1 MIEGI
6 IITGLLSG
14 GVYAL
19 LAVGFS
25 LIFGSARII
34 NLAHTAFYMMAAY
47 LIYTFASLLGLNLF
61 LSVILSIV
69 AVTIIG
75 VLTYNLVID
84 RVRGHETTALIVTLA
99 LAIIIQEVMLTPWTF
114 GGHFL
119 RVPSLVPGYTTIL
132 GIRIT
137 YQYILTFGMV
147 LIVLLGTWA
156 LLMKTKLGIAI
167 RSTAQDREVANLMG
181 INVARTGMITMAI
194 SVALAAVAGAL
205 VAPLAI
211 LSPHMWM
218 HPLVMIMAIVVLG
231 GLGSIKGSLI
241 GAFIL
246 GFSETL
252 VVFLVPSGAF
262 LKGAVALAI
271 MLAVILIRPEGLF
284 GVAFEE
290 ER

>member
-6 IITGLLSG
+6 IITGLISG

-25 LIFGSARII
+25 LIFGAARII
-34 NLAHTAFYMMAAY
+34 NLAHTA
-47 LIYTFASLLGLNLF
+47 SLLGLNLP
-61 LSVILSIV
+61 LSIV
-69 AVTIIG
+69 LSIAAVTIIG
-75 VLTYNLVID
+75 VLTYKLVID
-84 RVRGHETTALIVTLA
+84 RVRGHETTALIATLA
-99 LAIIIQEVMLTPWTF
+99 LAIIIQEIMLLPWTF

-119 RVPSLVPGYTTIL
+119 RVPDLVSGYTTIL
-132 GIRIT
+132 GIRVT
-137 YQYILTFGMV
+137 FQYILTFGMV
-147 LIVLLGTWA
+147 LIILLGTWA
-156 LLMKTKLGIAI
+156 LLMKTRLGIAI

-218 HPLVMIMAIVVLG
+218 NPLVMIMAIIVLG
-231 GLGSIKGSLI
+231 GLGSVKGSLV

-246 GFSETL
+246 GFAETL
-252 VVFLVPSGAF
+252 VVFLAPSGSF

>member
-6 IITGLLSG
+6 IITGLISG

-25 LIFGSARII
+25 LIFGAARII

-75 VLTYNLVID
+75 VLTYKLVID

-99 LAIIIQEVMLTPWTF
+99 LAIIIQEVMLTPWAF

-119 RVPSLVPGYTTIL
+119 RVPSLVSGYTTIL
-132 GIRIT
+132 GTKIL
-137 YQYILTFGMV
+137 YQQILTFGVV
-147 LIVLLGTWA
+147 LVILLCTWA

-194 SVALAAVAGAL
+194 SVALAAIAGAV
-205 VAPLAI
+205 VAPAAV
-211 LSPHMWM
+211 PYMWTQ
-218 HPLVMIMAIVVLG
+218 PLVTVLAIVVLG
-231 GLGSIKGSLI
+231 GLGSIKGSLV

-246 GFSETL
+246 GF
-252 VVFLVPSGAF
+252 A
-262 LKGAVALAI
+262 
-271 MLAVILIRPEGLF
+271 
-284 GVAFEE
+284 
-290 ER
+290 

>member
-6 IITGLLSG
+6 IITGLISG

-25 LIFGSARII
+25 LIFGAARII
-34 NLAHTAFYMMAAY
+34 NLAHTAFYMLAAY
-47 LIYTFASLLGLNLF
+47 LIYTFASLLGLNLP
-61 LSVILSIV
+61 LSIV
-69 AVTIIG
+69 LSIAAVTIIG
-75 VLTYNLVID
+75 VLTYKLVID
-84 RVRGHETTALIVTLA
+84 RVRGHETTALIATLA
-99 LAIIIQEVMLTPWTF
+99 LAIIIQEIMLLPWTF

-119 RVPSLVPGYTTIL
+119 RVPDLVSGYTTIL
-132 GIRIT
+132 GIRVT

-156 LLMKTKLGIAI
+156 LLMKTRLGIAI

-218 HPLVMIMAIVVLG
+218 NPLVMIMAIIVLG
-231 GLGSIKGSLI
+231 GLGSVKGSLV

-246 GFSETL
+246 GFAETL
-252 VVFLVPSGAF
+252 VVFLAPSGSF
-262 LKGAVALAI
+262 LKGAAALAI

>member
-6 IITGLLSG
+6 LITGLISG

-25 LIFGSARII
+25 LIFGVARII
-34 NLAHTAFYMMAAY
+34 NLAHTAFYMLAAY
-47 LIYTFASLLGLNLF
+47 LIVTFANSLGLPLV
-61 LSVILSIV
+61 LSIILSIV

-75 VLTYNLVID
+75 VFSYKLVLD
-84 RVRGHETTALIVTLA
+84 RVRERETTILIVTIA
-99 LAIIIQEVMLTPWTF
+99 LAIVIQEAVLMGY
-114 GGHFL
+114 GGGF
-119 RVPSLVPGYTTIL
+119 RGVPSLISGYTTIL
-132 GIRIT
+132 GT
-137 YQYILTFGMV
+137 KVLYQQILTFGVV
-147 LIVLLGTWA
+147 LVILLCTWA

-181 INVARTGMITMAI
+181 INVAKTGMITMAI

-205 VAPLAI
+205 VAPLQV
-211 LSPHMWM
+211 LGPHMWM

-231 GLGSIKGSLI
+231 GLGSIKGSLV

>member
-1 MIEGI
+1 MLEGI
-6 IITGLLSG
+6 IITGLISG

-25 LIFGSARII
+25 LIFGAARII
-34 NLAHTAFYMMAAY
+34 NLAHTAFYMLAAY
-47 LIYTFASLLGLNLF
+47 LIYTFASLLGLNLP
-61 LSVILSIV
+61 LSIV
-69 AVTIIG
+69 LSIAAVTIIG
-75 VLTYNLVID
+75 VLTYKLVID
-84 RVRGHETTALIVTLA
+84 RVRGHETTALIATLA
-99 LAIIIQEVMLTPWTF
+99 LAIIIQEIMLLPWTF

-119 RVPSLVPGYTTIL
+119 RVPDLVSGYTTIL
-132 GIRIT
+132 GIRVT
-137 YQYILTFGMV
+137 FQYILTFGMV

-156 LLMKTKLGIAI
+156 LLMKTRLGIAI

-218 HPLVMIMAIVVLG
+218 NPLVMIMAIIVLG
-231 GLGSIKGSLI
+231 GLGSIKGSLV

-246 GFSETL
+246 GFAETL
-252 VVFLVPSGAF
+252 VVFLAPSGSF
-262 LKGAVALAI
+262 LKGAVALTI

>member
-6 IITGLLSG
+6 IITGLISG

-25 LIFGSARII
+25 LIFGAARII
-34 NLAHTAFYMMAAY
+34 NLAHTAFYMLAAY
-47 LIYTFASLLGLNLF
+47 LIFTFASLLGLNLL

-75 VLTYNLVID
+75 VFTYKLVID
-84 RVRGHETTALIVTLA
+84 RVRGRETTALIVTLA
-99 LAIIIQEVMLTPWTF
+99 LAIIIQEVMLMPWAF

-119 RVPSLVPGYTTIL
+119 RVPSLVSGYTTIL
-132 GIRIT
+132 GIRVT

-147 LIVLLGTWA
+147 LIILLGTWA
-156 LLMKTKLGIAI
+156 LLMKTRLGIAI

-231 GLGSIKGSLI
+231 GLGSIKGSLV
-241 GAFIL
+241 GAFVL
-246 GFSETL
+246 GFAETL

-262 LKGAVALAI
+262 LKGTVALAI

>member
-1 MIEGI
+1 MLEGI
-6 IITGLLSG
+6 IITGLISG

-25 LIFGSARII
+25 LIFGAARII
-34 NLAHTAFYMMAAY
+34 NLAHTAFYMLAAY
-47 LIYTFASLLGLNLF
+47 LIYTFASLLGLNLP
-61 LSVILSIV
+61 LSIV
-69 AVTIIG
+69 LSIAAVTIIG
-75 VLTYNLVID
+75 VLTYKLVID
-84 RVRGHETTALIVTLA
+84 RVRGHETTALIATLA
-99 LAIIIQEVMLTPWTF
+99 LAIIIQEIMLLPWTF

-119 RVPSLVPGYTTIL
+119 RVPDLVSGYTTIL
-132 GIRIT
+132 GIRVT
-137 YQYILTFGMV
+137 FQYILTFGMV

-218 HPLVMIMAIVVLG
+218 NPLVMIMAIIVLG
-231 GLGSIKGSLI
+231 GLGSIKGSLV

-246 GFSETL
+246 GFAETL
-252 VVFLVPSGAF
+252 VVFLAPSGSF
-262 LKGAVALAI
+262 LKGAVALTI